1 MQESPSG
8 GTMPLADYLPTR
20 TDLPD
25 QFEPEEAEH
34 GLAFAV
40 PCCCCKHRDRTERL
54 CRGCAHFA
62 N

>member
-1 MQESPSG
+1 
-8 GTMPLADYLPTR
+8 MPLADYLPTR

-25 QFEPEEAEH
+25 QFEPQEAEP
-34 GLAFAV
+34 GLAFSV
-40 PCCCCKHRDRTERL
+40 PCCCCKHRDRPERL